1 MAWLELKIPPILVL
15 VVFLVLNWILALQ
28 TFRIDI
34 SFVVKGVF
42 STLFVIG
49 GVVLCFAGVFSF
61 RKAKTTVNPLNP
73 ESSTTLVATGVYR
86 YTRNPMYLGF
96 LCIVVAWSIY
106 LTSPVSIVG
115 IVGFI
120 VYMNQFQIKPEECIL
135 ADRFPADYQHYLS
148 KVRRWL

>member
-120 VYMNQFQIKPEECIL
+120 VYMNQFQIKPEERIL